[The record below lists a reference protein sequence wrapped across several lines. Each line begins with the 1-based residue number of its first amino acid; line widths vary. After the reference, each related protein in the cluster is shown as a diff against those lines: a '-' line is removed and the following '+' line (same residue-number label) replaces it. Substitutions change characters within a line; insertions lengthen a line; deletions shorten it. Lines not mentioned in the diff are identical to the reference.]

1 MTKIELIKEFNIT
14 KQYVLIYQSN
24 YEGEYETKEELE
36 DKVLDSYLEFYNID
50 ENHPLISYIDEPK
63 LINDLLQEDYTL
75 INLNDYKDDENLD
88 IEIDLDLD

>member
-1 MTKIELIKEFNIT
+1 MTKIELIKHFNIT

-24 YEGEYETKEELE
+24 YEGEFETKEELE

-50 ENHPLISYIDEPK
+50 ENHPLICYINEPK